1 MAGRGEDLLRIDGN
15 SLKIEDVEE
24 VARRGENVVLSKESR
39 RRVGVSR
46 EAVEAIVKR
55 DKIAYGIKTGFGELA
70 NVTIPGT
77 DLLKLQL
84 NLIRSHATGLGDPLA
99 EDDVRAALLVRAN
112 ALAKGYSGV
121 REELL
126 DMLIEMLN
134 RGVHPVIP
142 SRGSLGASGDL
153 APLAHMSLVL
163 VGEGEAFFGGKR
175 MNGKEALEAA
185 GLKPIVLQSK
195 EGLAL
200 VNGTSVMSGIGSL
213 AVNDAVRLLKDAQ
226 IAASMSFEALR
237 GSPEPFDP
245 RISALKRHPGLVRVA
260 SNMVRLLAGS
270 EIVPSHPGAHRVQD
284 PYSLRCIPQ
293 ILGACADAVENARR
307 VIEIEI
313 NSATDNP
320 LIMPED
326 QESLSG
332 GNFHGQAAAM
342 ALDQLTLA
350 LTVMAG
356 VAERRVARLVDAHLS
371 ELPPFLTE
379 ESGLNSGMMLL
390 QYVAASMVSEN
401 KTLSFPASADSIPTS
416 ANQEDY
422 VPMGQWAALKSRQ
435 VLENA
440 HRVIAIEYLC
450 AAQGLDFRA
459 PARAGRGPHAA
470 HKLLRTVVP
479 HLDSDRPQH
488 GDVEVVLGLMRE
500 GSIIS
505 AAEKA
510 SGKIT

>member
-1 MAGRGEDLLRIDGN
+1 MLRIDGN

-24 VARRGENVVLSKESR
+24 VARRGEKVVLSKESR

-84 NLIRSHATGLGDPLA
+84 NLIRSHATGLGDPLS
-99 EDDVRAALLVRAN
+99 EEEVRAALLVRAN

-126 DMLIEMLN
+126 DMIIELLN

-163 VGEGEAFFGGKR
+163 VGEGEAFFGGRR

-185 GLKPIVLQSK
+185 GLKPTILQSK

-200 VNGTSVMSGIGSL
+200 VNGTSVMSGEGSL
-213 AVNDAVRLLKDAQ
+213 VVNDAIRLMKDAQ
-226 IAASMSFEALR
+226 VAASMSFEALR

-245 RISALKRHPGLVRVA
+245 RISSLKPHPGLVRVA
-260 SNMVRLLAGS
+260 SNMLRLLAGS
-270 EIVPSHPGAHRVQD
+270 EIIPSHPGLHRVQD

-293 ILGACADAVENARR
+293 ILGACADAIENARR

-320 LIMPED
+320 LVMPDD

-350 LTVMAG
+350 LTILAG
-356 VAERRVARLVDAHLS
+356 VAERRVSRLVDAHLS

-390 QYVAASMVSEN
+390 QYVAASLVSEN

-450 AAQGLDFRA
+450 SAQGLDFRA
-459 PARAGRGPHAA
+459 PSHAGRGPHAA

-479 HLDSDRPQH
+479 HLESDRPQH
-488 GDVEVVLGLMRE
+488 GDIEVVLGLMRE
-500 GSIIS
+500 GSIVS